1 MLLLGVVCV
10 FFVQPLV
17 CQAPGGSIIGLV
29 ADPDQNPL
37 DQVEIRLIN
46 LSTAKSITAHS
57 DLTGKFFFSNLPAGR
72 YSLAVDLEGYAVQ
85 RIGPYEVLPGI
96 PVEVAVELRK
106 LTAPLTRPKGGLEGI
121 ALEYGLVREQIEATP
136 VILGSEGRTTIDK
149 LLHLVP
155 GMSPAAS
162 LEVDPFTGLAAP
174 VSANGSRRSAIN
186 YQLDH
191 ASNNAQNR
199 ISGAQAGTFGPTPD
213 GIETFRVVTHTY
225 SAQDGRNA
233 GAVVAATTRSG
244 GADWH
249 GQARAFW
256 RPRRGDAI
264 EMSNGSTDRIG
275 GRAGGGQF
283 GGPALEETQSVRLRR
298 RRGLGNG
305 PCTHRN
311 FPGLDRAGKEG

>member
-1 MLLLGVVCV
+1 MRGRMLLPAVVCALWA
-10 FFVQPLV
+10 QPLV
-17 CQAPGGSIIGLV
+17 CQASAGSIVGLV
-29 ADPDQNPL
+29 ADPNQNPL

-46 LSTAKSITAHS
+46 LSTAKSITTHT
-57 DLTGKFFFSNLPAGR
+57 DLTGKFFFTAVRPGR

-85 RIGPYEVLPGI
+85 RMGPYEILPEI
-96 PVEVAVELRK
+96 PVEIAVELRK

-155 GMSPAAS
+155 GVSPAAS

-186 YQLDH
+186 YQLDY

-225 SAQDGRNA
+225 SARDGRNA
-233 GAVVAATTRSG
+233 GAVVAVTT
-244 GADWH
+244 
-249 GQARAFW
+249 
-256 RPRRGDAI
+256 
-264 EMSNGSTDRIG
+264 
-275 GRAGGGQF
+275 
-283 GGPALEETQSVRLRR
+283 TQRR
-298 RRGLGNG
+298 R
-305 PCTHRN
+305 
-311 FPGLDRAGKEG
+311 